1 MKERPVED
9 VSGLPTCGFGSATTP
24 WWGTLAFVGIEGG
37 GFALAIGAYL
47 YLFVINPDWPLGAE
61 PPNHWPGTLITIVL
75 IASLWSNQR
84 SDTVARAHNLRHVQL
99 LLVLMSVV
107 GLLTL
112 AIRAYEFANLNVRW
126 DANAYGSIL
135 WIILGL
141 HTTHLATDV
150 GDTIVLTVLM
160 FTRHAT
166 ERRFSDVTDNV
177 FYWYFVVLSWLPMYA
192 LIYWVPRL

>member
-1 MKERPVED
+1 MKQRVVHD
-9 VSGLPTCGFGSATTP
+9 VSGLPTYGFGATSTP
-24 WWGTLAFVGIEGG
+24 WWGTLGFVAIEGC
-37 GFALAIGAYL
+37 GFALAIGMYL
-47 YLFVINPDWPLGAE
+47 YLVFVNPDWPLSAE
-61 PPNHWPGTLITIVL
+61 RPNHWPGTVL
-75 IASLWSNQR
+75 TVILLASLWPNQR
-84 SDTVARAHNLRHVQL
+84 SDTVARAHDLPAVRR
-99 LLVLMSVV
+99 LLVAMSAV
-107 GLLTL
+107 GLVLL
-112 AIRAYEFANLNVRW
+112 AIRGYEFANLNVRW

-177 FYWYFVVLSWLPMYA
+177 FYWYFVVLSWLPLYG